1 MRMTIF
7 WAACTVLV
15 AVPPYFVW
23 NAVYRD
29 GVLGR
34 AALLAI
40 SFVSLSF
47 MLEET
52 LSENERT
59 YDMLPQTVALVAAF
73 AVFLLWHLWRFHR
86 RVMRHGRCPPDCPI
100 DRRKVAERRFTA

>member
-23 NAVYRD
+23 NSVYRD

-52 LSENERT
+52 LSDNERT

-86 RVMRHGRCPPDCPI
+86 RVMRNGTCPPNGVEE
-100 DRRKVAERRFTA
+100 RRQAERRFN